1 MMPLELGLKGQAKCQ
16 GGEASRK
23 PSSQMAA
30 HAAFAAGTAGGSRR
44 VQGIWL
50 SVGRT

>member
-16 GGEASRK
+16 RGEAGGK
-23 PSSQMAA
+23 PSSQLAA
-30 HAAFAAGTAGGSRR
+30 DAAFAAGTAGGSRG

-50 SVGRT
+50 SAGRT